1 MPITEISEKKKRNY
15 NTILYS
21 KLSITEMAGV
31 QMIKIMLC
39 SLIIIKMRILFF
51 YKVVENVEIFQDRR

>member
-1 MPITEISEKKKRNY
+1 
-15 NTILYS
+15 
-21 KLSITEMAGV
+21 MAGV